1 MFNKIG
7 PMELILILGVA
18 LLIFGPSKL
27 PELGK
32 AMGKSIRSFK
42 GAMSGVTD
50 EVGEAVKDVKQTVTD
65 AKSSVTDAVT
75 K

>member
-7 PMELILILGVA
+7 MTELLLIAGVA

-32 AMGKSIRSFK
+32 SIGKSIREFK
-42 GAMSGVTD
+42 GAMKET
-50 EVGEAVKDVKQTVTD
+50 
-65 AKSSVTDAVT
+65 TDAVT
-75 K
+75 KEINEVKAAAVDPPTGSASKQ